1 MDQKTR
7 QLEKRIADQYRELA
21 TLEDIYDTLAAHDL
35 YERFRQVG
43 LSRVRV
49 HSDPGSM
56 LVETASG
63 NGADGDPEAIADRI
77 FDDWRKEY
85 LLSSAGHLLRK
96 EGPVLDPEG
105 SPYGV
110 TREEAQAHLDR
121 GLSQAETTG
130 PTAQEHGV
138 DLVARGAHISKT
150 LSDVGG
156 IPAEEI
162 TDASTADEM
171 IVGIGPVNEE
181 DNHPYVLHSNGDAE
195 TELRAHAPEQP
206 GGDRL
211 VETYKTDEANTLVEN
226 VTYDLRVDID
236 EVDREQRLRE
246 QQTALNQLPNTQA
259 GVTGPGIG

>member
-7 QLEKRIADQYRELA
+7 QLEKHIADQYWELA
-21 TLEDIYDTLAAHDL
+21 TLEEIYDTLAAHDL
-35 YERFRQVG
+35 YERFRQAG

-49 HSDPGSM
+49 HSDPDSM
-56 LVETASG
+56 WVETTAVQ
-63 NGADGDPEAIADRI
+63 I
-77 FDDWRKEY
+77 FDDWREEY
-85 LLSSAGHLLRK
+85 LLSSARHLLRK

-110 TREEAQAHLDR
+110 TCEEAQAHLDR
-121 GLSQAETTG
+121 ALSQAETRG

-171 IVGIGPVNEE
+171 IVGIGPLNEE
-181 DNHPYVLHSNGDAE
+181 DNHPYVLRSNGDAE
-195 TELRAHAPEQP
+195 IELRAHAPEQS

-211 VETYKTDEANTLVEN
+211 VETYNTDEANALVEN
-226 VTYDLRVDID
+226 VTYDIRVDID